1 MVEFSIPKKLK
12 IGAHQYII
20 SRDNSNLPDGET
32 AGYHEP
38 NRNRITIAPN
48 QPHTQELVSLIHELI
63 HAINSELSEETAE
76 TLAQG
81 FAGILVD
88 NKIIKFIPD
97 ERIRRSK
104 KSES

>member
-1 MVEFSIPKKLK
+1 MIEFRIPKKLK
-12 IGAHQYII
+12 IGAHQYVI
-20 SRDNSNLPDGET
+20 SRDNSNFPDGET

-38 NRNRITIAPN
+38 NKNRITIGRDQPN
-48 QPHTQELVSLIHELI
+48 TQELVSLIHELI

-88 NKIIKFIPD
+88 NKIIKFVTDVPS
-97 ERIRRSK
+97 SK
-104 KSES
+104 KS